1 VIRQTDDCCNDSHH
15 LFLKKEFEMKFLA
28 TPSFNDIRTVL
39 ALSTF
44 ALFNAA
50 HAQDYYGEIGLTP
63 IHLKSETGDISH
75 PQNMRFLIG
84 KDVHE
89 NLAIEALY
97 LTTYSKDS
105 RPGFNAESTHYGLVI
120 KPKYAITAE
129 TIAFAR
135 FGVARS
141 NFTASSAESRKGTD
155 LAYGIGL
162 QTKLTTSLYGQLDY
176 MNYYDK
182 NGQSSKG
189 FTLSMGTR
197 F

>member
-1 VIRQTDDCCNDSHH
+1 MKSHTSRAFCAIR
-15 LFLKKEFEMKFLA
+15 A
-28 TPSFNDIRTVL
+28 VL
-39 ALSTF
+39 AISTF

-63 IHLKSETGDISH
+63 IHLKSEVGDISH
-75 PQNMRFLIG
+75 PQTIRFLFG
-84 KDVHE
+84 MDVHE
-89 NLAIEALY
+89 NLAVEALY

-105 RPGFNAESTHYGLVI
+105 RPGFDAKSTHYGVVL
-120 KPKYAITAE
+120 KPKYAITSE

-135 FGVARS
+135 FGVAHA
-141 NFTASSAESRKGTD
+141 NFTASSEGSRTGLD
-155 LAYGIGL
+155 LTYGVGL
-162 QTKLTTSLYGQLDY
+162 QTNLSKSLYGQIDY

-189 FTLSMGTR
+189 YTLSVGTR

>member
-1 VIRQTDDCCNDSHH
+1 MKSHTSPAFCAIR
-15 LFLKKEFEMKFLA
+15 A
-28 TPSFNDIRTVL
+28 VL
-39 ALSTF
+39 AISTF

-63 IHLKSETGDISH
+63 IHLKSEVGDISH
-75 PQNMRFLIG
+75 PQTIRFLFG

-105 RPGFNAESTHYGLVI
+105 RPGFDAQSTHYGFVI
-120 KPKYAITAE
+120 KPKYALTSE

-135 FGVARS
+135 FGVAHA
-141 NFTASSAESRKGTD
+141 NFTASSEGSRTGLD
-155 LAYGIGL
+155 LAYGLGL
-162 QTKLTTSLYGQLDY
+162 QTLLSKSLYGQIDY

-189 FTLSMGTR
+189 FTLSVGTR